1 MWLNITRYDVP
12 LKNFETDVMHVCSV
26 RDFWALINHHAMQG
40 WREIALRI
48 RARVDGCALK

>member
-1 MWLNITRYDVP
+1 
-12 LKNFETDVMHVCSV
+12 MHVCSV